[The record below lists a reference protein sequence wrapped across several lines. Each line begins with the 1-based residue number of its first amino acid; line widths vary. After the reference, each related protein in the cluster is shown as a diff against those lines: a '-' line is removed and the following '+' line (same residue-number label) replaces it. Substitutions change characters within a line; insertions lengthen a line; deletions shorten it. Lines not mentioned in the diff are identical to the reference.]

1 MPKGNANPIQHGV
14 KQEEGEWEPRDRVR
28 HSVPNVVIVEL
39 VSEEEVH
46 EIDRLLFDGLV
57 VVPVE
62 VIANGVDDRERE
74 CLAVDCGG
82 PDPTILPT
90 TDVRVLQAVLLA
102 CVGLLQLLLVD
113 HLHATVDEQKDE
125 SGSRK
130 NQ

>member
-1 MPKGNANPIQHGV
+1 MPKGDGNPIQHGV
-14 KQEEGEWEPRDRVR
+14 KKEEGEREPGDHIR

-46 EIDRLLFDGLV
+46 KLNCLLLDGHI
-57 VVPVE
+57 VVPGE
-62 VIANGVDDRERE
+62 VIANDVDDRERE
-74 CLAVDCGG
+74 SLAVDGEG
-82 PDPTILPT
+82 PYPTILPT
-90 TDVRVLQAVLLA
+90 FDIGVLQTVLLA

-113 HLHATVDEQKDE
+113 HLHATLNEQEGE

>member
-1 MPKGNANPIQHGV
+1 MPKRNANPIQHGV
-14 KQEEGEWEPRDRVR
+14 KQEEGEREPRDRVR

-46 EIDRLLFDGLV
+46 EIDRLLFDGHIV
-57 VVPVE
+57 VQME
-62 VIANGVDDRERE
+62 VIAYGVDDRERE
-74 CLAVDCGG
+74 SLAVDCEG

-90 TDVRVLQAVLLA
+90 PNIGVLQAVLLV

-113 HLHATVDEQKDE
+113 HLHATVDEQEDE